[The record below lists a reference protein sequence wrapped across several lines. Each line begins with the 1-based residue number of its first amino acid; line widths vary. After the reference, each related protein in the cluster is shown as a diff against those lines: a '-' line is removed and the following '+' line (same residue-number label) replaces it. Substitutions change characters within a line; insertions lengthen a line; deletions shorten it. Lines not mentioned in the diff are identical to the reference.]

1 MRPYSQAKRRSTAC
15 RSQKQPYLVSTQK
28 FIQSFEIHSYYVRN
42 FSLCISNM
50 NERKEHL
57 VADFAKI
64 KPTPV
69 LADNPKERSSRWKS
83 GCLHAVVEISK
94 DNVLTTTRK
103 RPRFT
108 MSWREKGI
116 WKSRRTKSRSSPG
129 FPSSSHLT
137 TCTGPWGTQNFNVPV
152 PAFDPADEWFW
163 IEVRSTGSSRRT
175 CPESWWSGS
184 TGFRSG
190 RSRPT
195 WKWEEM
201 PFSHHPRLDQKHR
214 KRWEYVPKSSRNG
227 LLFSWSSL
235 GVPSPNTS
243 KSCQGPKSKGAMQ
256 WASQGQL

>member
-1 MRPYSQAKRRSTAC
+1 
-15 RSQKQPYLVSTQK
+15 
-28 FIQSFEIHSYYVRN
+28 
-42 FSLCISNM
+42 M

-64 KPTPV
+64 KPTPCPCGQSKRAFV
-69 LADNPKERSSRWKS
+69 QDGNQVASM
-83 GCLHAVVEISK
+83 HMVEISK

-137 TCTGPWGTQNFNVPV
+137 TCTGPWGNSKFSMFRFLRSIRRTNGLS
-152 PAFDPADEWFW
+152 

-195 WKWEEM
+195 WKWEKKCLFLIIQGM
-201 PFSHHPRLDQKHR
+201 TKNIGRDGSTYQKVPGMVCYFLGHHLGFLDLPIHPNHAKD
-214 KRWEYVPKSSRNG
+214 RNQRERC
-227 LLFSWSSL
+227 
-235 GVPSPNTS
+235 NE
-243 KSCQGPKSKGAMQ
+243 
-256 WASQGQL
+256 ASQQGQLFGKPLKSGR